1 MAIACGVDFGT
12 SNSTVGWVQPGQ
24 PVMLGLEDGKVTLP
38 SVVFFN
44 ADDEVVRYGR
54 AALAD
59 YLAGYEGRLMRSM
72 KSLLGTTLM
81 EGQTEVAGRAL
92 PFRTLLAQFIGE
104 LKQRAER
111 AAGREF
117 SSAVFGRPVHFIDD
131 SAANDQLAQDT
142 LEQIARSV
150 GYKEVAFQFEP
161 IAAAFD
167 YESQIQREELV
178 LIADIGGG
186 TSDFSLLRLSPER
199 ATRVERRDDILANG
213 GVHIGGTDFDKY
225 LSLASVMPLLGY
237 GSRLRSNSEVPSSYY
252 FNLATWHT
260 INQAYTKKASLQLA
274 DLLRDAAEPATLG
287 RLQNLIEDRAGH
299 WLAMQV
305 EQGKIALS
313 DASSALPACQPA
325 RSIPCSSRG
334 APAGCVCCV
343 SASRHWCPRRAAAKV
358 ICLAVSVP
366 VWRSMRPV
374 NSVRSKDAGTIAGDA
389 GLRNHRAVASQ
400 RRPYHRSGGP
410 ASARRA
416 RGRALRYAGQ
426 LRGTYP
432 RFYYGADRYHSGH
445 GGRCAT
451 GAASAAAAA
460 GIHRQRYPGDS
471 QCII

>member
-104 LKQRAER
+104 LKHRAEQ

-167 YESQIQREELV
+167 YESQISREELV

-274 DLLRDAAEPATLG
+274 DLLRDAAEPAKLG

-313 DASSALPACQPA
+313 DATSALLELDRLSPPVALEITRAQFDA
-325 RSIPCSSRG
+325 ASEQLVSSVESTVQTLLR
-334 APAGCVCCV
+334 
-343 SASRHWCPRRAAAKV
+343 
-358 ICLAVSVP
+358 
-366 VWRSMRPV
+366 
-374 NSVRSKDAGTIAGDA
+374 DAG
-389 GLRNHRAVASQ
+389 V
-400 RRPYHRSGGP
+400 
-410 ASARRA
+410 
-416 RGRALRYAGQ
+416 
-426 LRGTYP
+426 
-432 RFYYGADRYHSGH
+432 
-445 GGRCAT
+445 
-451 GAASAAAAA
+451 AASAVDTVFFTGGSSGVRLLRERIAALVPTARRVEGDLFGSIGAGLALDAA
-460 GIHRQRYPGDS
+460 RKFG
-471 QCII
+471 